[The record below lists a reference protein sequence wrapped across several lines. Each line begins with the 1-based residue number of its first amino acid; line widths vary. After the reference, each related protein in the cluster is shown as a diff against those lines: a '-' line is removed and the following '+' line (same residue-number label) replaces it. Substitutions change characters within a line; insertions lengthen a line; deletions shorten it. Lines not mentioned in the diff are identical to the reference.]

1 MFRLKLIP
9 DNSSFP
15 FLDLF
20 KLGFVFSAI
29 LIALSVGS
37 FLYQGLNLGIDFQGG
52 ILIEAKSKQGS
63 ADVQRLRA
71 ELGEMSFGEVSIQ
84 LFGAEDEVLIRIQKQ
99 EGDEQAQVQVI
110 KEVNALISDGY
121 TVRRTEFVG
130 PTIGAELTQKGILAV
145 VSALA
150 AIMIYIWFRFEWQY
164 SIAAILALSHD
175 VISTIGFFSLT
186 SFEFNLATIA
196 AILTI
201 AGYSINDTVVVFD
214 RIRENFRRYKSWE
227 QNDIINKSL
236 NETLSR
242 TVMTSVT
249 TALALIAIMVFG
261 GPVLRDFAAAM
272 LWGVLIGT
280 YSSIFIAAGVLTYV
294 ALNRSGDDNADIPK
308 PEFEE

>member
-15 FLDLF
+15 FLNLSKF
-20 KLGFVFSAI
+20 GFVFSAI

-37 FLYQGLNLGIDFQGG
+37 FLYQGLNLGIDFKGG